1 MQLQEKVN
9 EGIKLIVVSTVL
21 LGGLWLAGCERQG
34 SPAPSSVPEVATV
47 TISTEQVILT
57 TELPGRTSACLIAEI
72 RPQVNG
78 LIQKRL
84 FTEGSEVKEGQ
95 VLYQIDAA
103 PFQAA
108 LDNAAANLAAMRN
121 AADRA
126 RAALAESTAGVTG
139 QRATLKLARINR
151 QRLEGLFEKRFVSAS
166 DRDQAAT
173 NAEVAE
179 STLRAVEA
187 HVENDRQA
195 VAVAEAAIQQA
206 EAALETARINLG
218 YTRITAPISGRIG
231 KSNVT
236 IGAMATAYQ
245 SLSLATIQQLDPI
258 YVDVSQST
266 GQLQELKRRLEE
278 GKLNQNGTNQNK
290 VKLILDNGRPYP
302 LEGTLQFRDVTVDP
316 TTGSVILRVVV
327 PNPKAA
333 LLPGMFVR
341 VLVKEGVNEKA
352 ILIPQQAVARNPK
365 GEPTALIV
373 DSQEKVQQRMLTL
386 DRALG
391 DQWLVSSGLEPGDRV
406 IVEGMQRARP
416 GAAVKA
422 VPFKPGRQDGTEPGN
437 RAQPVAKAN

>member
-1 MQLQEKVN
+1 MQLREK
-9 EGIKLIVVSTVL
+9 GHKRIKLIVISTAL

-34 SPAPSSVPEVATV
+34 SPAPPSLPEVAVV
-47 TISTEQVILT
+47 TISTEQVMLT
-57 TELPGRTSACLIAEI
+57 TELPGRTSAYLIAEI

-95 VLYQIDAA
+95 VLYQIDPA

-108 LDNAAANLAAMRN
+108 LDNSAASFAVTRK

-126 RAALAESTAGVTG
+126 RAALRESTAALAG
-139 QRATLKLARINR
+139 QRSTMELAQTNLRR
-151 QRLEGLFEKRFVSAS
+151 YEELFRKNFVSAS

-173 NAEVAE
+173 NAKVTEA
-179 STLRAVEA
+179 TLKAAEA
-187 HVENDRQA
+187 HVESDREA
-195 VAVAEAAIQQA
+195 VATAEAAVQQA
-206 EAALETARINLG
+206 VAALETARINLG

-245 SLSLATIQQLDPI
+245 SLALATIQQLDPI

-266 GQLQELKRRLEE
+266 SQLQELKRRLEE
-278 GKLNQNGTNQNK
+278 GKLNQNGTSQNK
-290 VKLILDNGRPYP
+290 VKLILDKGRPYP
-302 LEGTLQFRDVTVDP
+302 LEGTLQFRDVTVEP

-327 PNPKAA
+327 PNPKAD

-341 VLVKEGVNEKA
+341 VLVKEGVHEKA
-352 ILIPQQAVARNPK
+352 ILIPQQGVARNPK
-365 GEPTALIV
+365 GEPIALIV

-386 DRALG
+386 ERALG
-391 DQWLVSSGLEPGDRV
+391 DQWLVSAGLESGDRV
-406 IVEGMQRARP
+406 IVEGRQRARP

-422 VPFKPGRQDGTEPGN
+422 VPFKPGRQAETEPGN
-437 RAQPVAKAN
+437 RAQPAAQAN